1 MKVVVIKDK
10 SENVV
15 KKMVWYN
22 VGEEDE
28 EKGVQGIE
36 NFIEN
41 MMLKGKKKKKEGEF
55 QERIE

>member
-1 MKVVVIKDK
+1 MEGVRNLKIKKGMKVVVIKDK

-28 EKGVQGIE
+28 E
-36 NFIEN
+36 
-41 MMLKGKKKKKEGEF
+41 
-55 QERIE
+55 